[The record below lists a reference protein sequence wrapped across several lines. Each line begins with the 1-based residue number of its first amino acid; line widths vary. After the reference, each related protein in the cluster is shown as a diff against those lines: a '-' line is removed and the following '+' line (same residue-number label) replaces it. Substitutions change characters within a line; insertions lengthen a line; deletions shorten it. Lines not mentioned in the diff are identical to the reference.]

1 LSWKDWPNLGK
12 ALGKVLGATF
22 FLFLLLAFYGVF
34 EPLWRKP
41 FPDFGS
47 LPGLFLRALIAS
59 LHHLLFFLPV
69 IVLSVLLTFFFLA
82 NEKKRKR

>member
-1 LSWKDWPNLGK
+1 M

-22 FLFLLLAFYGVF
+22 LLFLLLAFYGVF
-34 EPLWRKP
+34 QPLLRKP
-41 FPDFGS
+41 FPDFGT
-47 LPGLFLRALIAS
+47 LPGLFFGVLLSA

-82 NEKKRKR
+82 NGKKRKK